1 MTRSQEDSDRGLLG
15 RLIHNPWTT
24 VVGGLGFAGQS
35 LGVVDPVGLAMGL
48 TTMITS
54 TAGTW
59 FPLLGVLKGLGGM
72 VAWIPTSLAEQ
83 AFIVGAVLYAGYLV
97 LSLFDSWTDRINDI
111 LNRNKS

>member
-1 MTRSQEDSDRGLLG
+1 VTRKDSTDDRGFLG
-15 RLIHNPWTT
+15 RLIRHPWTT
-24 VVGGLGFAGQS
+24 VVGGLGLAGQS
-35 LGVVDPVGLAMGL
+35 LGVVDPLGLTMGLA
-48 TTMITS
+48 TMITS

-83 AFIVGAVLYAGYLV
+83 AFIVGAVLYAGYLA

-111 LNRNKS
+111 LNRNNS